1 MVNLSKRLFCCLA
14 LHALG
19 GGQLAGSLPNAD
31 GPLAKEFY
39 GMLQGT
45 HRPET
50 NAVVG
55 MDASVESTEHGNL
68 NPGMPL
74 AELNANKATIE
85 SIKTDRQEIRRLL
98 TSLYAGNT
106 PKFLELKSQLERL
119 HKDLGAPIMERV
131 LGLNGI
137 GSWMNP
143 LQAASKNEPDQRS
156 LEVQNKS
163 GRLYHF
169 LLGLVPKRERRPN
182 TRGSAEPT
190 ASGHSLSKSN
200 VASDSSSESLP
211 QILST
216 QPTRPGTVTSTS
228 ETLTGAKQ
236 VPIRNHA
243 DGRSTRANVVL
254 HGDALDVLRGHVFK
268 EEIENWH
275 ALKKALVELPTQ
287 PNFGYSDFIEG
298 TFRLQFLKCLY
309 LIEQL
314 IHKYDLL
321 PKHLIGD
328 VDLFE
333 PTTLLKMIEYHT
345 ELLFKRNYNGF
356 FGVPDSI
363 IPQLE
368 FLKTARAVQHFHS
381 PLTALSAANQRYAVY
396 LVLRVIIRHAP
407 WRLYWF
413 WETVRS
419 SDRFKEICKLFNQD
433 DFFQKVNSLSDAL
446 SKTPHQNHLS
456 HDKSLPVVLLV
467 NDALDFFQRPSLL
480 KGTDFDRLEFLVT
493 YYILDFLDQFYRPI
507 LTEILRSRSHS
518 ELFDKQLHF
527 MRGNLKF
534 YQNRVEDPKYPDERQ
549 DMTFL
554 ETYKDSFHED
564 SRLHGWIEEV
574 ANNLMQQ
581 NLSEPG
587 KKPFTLWMDR
597 HCYHCLFPL
606 GKCYRYCGL

>member
-137 GSWMNP
+137 GSWMI
-143 LQAASKNEPDQRS
+143 
-156 LEVQNKS
+156 
-163 GRLYHF
+163 
-169 LLGLVPKRERRPN
+169 
-182 TRGSAEPT
+182 
-190 ASGHSLSKSN
+190 LSKPHLKMSQTS
-200 VASDSSSESLP
+200 AHWRFKTSRDGYIISYLDLSRSESWP
-211 QILST
+211 FTEQIKRSFGFQQRKPTPILST